1 LRKGQHCSAIALSF
15 ERRLM
20 LRYFRVKVLREKGL
34 LNAELDHYSTISV
47 GEKMFVQKFVH
58 PYKDHVPGLTDD
70 YASMCSRMT
79 A

>member
-1 LRKGQHCSAIALSF
+1 
-15 ERRLM
+15 M
-20 LRYFRVKVLREKGL
+20 PRYFLVKVLREKGL